1 VRRNNRHRRLLRVRR
16 ERPRYCR
23 PADQRNELASP
34 RIGSPS
40 SGDRIVILIGAENHA
55 ENYCRS
61 AQPPQQ
67 KSSGAVFT
75 GALLLLAGFV
85 LSAAPAAVTR
95 LLPAT
100 LILANILVRIS
111 HFKF

>member
-1 VRRNNRHRRLLRVRR
+1 MPRFATGRNARYGSATEINSCRQGFPGCANSGLMHR
-16 ERPRYCR
+16 
-23 PADQRNELASP
+23 SK
-34 RIGSPS
+34 
-40 SGDRIVILIGAENHA
+40 
-55 ENYCRS
+55 
-61 AQPPQQ
+61 

-85 LSAAPAAVTR
+85 LSAAPLRLLRKRLSAFLLPG

-100 LILANILVRIS
+100 LILVNNPVRIS

>member
-1 VRRNNRHRRLLRVRR
+1 MLKTIAAVHS
-16 ERPRYCR
+16 Y
-23 PADQRNELASP
+23 
-34 RIGSPS
+34 
-40 SGDRIVILIGAENHA
+40 
-55 ENYCRS
+55 RS
-61 AQPPQQ
+61 K

-100 LILANILVRIS
+100 LILAKYSRS
-111 HFKF
+111 D